1 MIAQKTF
8 QQGFGHLKTY
18 CTSLLAS
25 DRFVVELV
33 KNQETRKVFETSLN
47 IFCFICE
54 QLNKLTEANDLI
66 AKYTKLTKNQFV
78 PETKLTFQ
86 DDYDLLDQIKYLAV
100 YFKNTYDCSIEQI
113 DQFDGV
119 NREKK
124 VVLQP
129 VNDHSQQQTTKS
141 QEKAQNAFFNTFN
154 SQPHQEGTSFDPR
167 FTKEAFAEQTSR
179 VKLQEDIIF
188 GRFYCYL
195 TKPKEILFI
204 KYLLLAIYVVLT
216 GLFVVLLAMILIQ
229 TSLVNL
235 DSNKWVEYFQN
246 SFDNAS
252 KIKDRLNT
260 GLGGIFLHNH
270 FALVFIFL
278 FGVIFN
284 CFLIKKNY
292 RLLYNHKND
301 NQRYFLEAKGFIWL
315 VTFLIL
321 SLISLNNAFL
331 FTPFDIITMTK
342 TYVAQSGVSY
352 YSFYYAMFIIG
363 SISLVFLG
371 LVICLFIIGF
381 WFNPKKDMFK
391 IKSKLEEYYQQFLR
405 SEF

>member
-1 MIAQKTF
+1 M
-8 QQGFGHLKTY
+8 
-18 CTSLLAS
+18 
-25 DRFVVELV
+25 
-33 KNQETRKVFETSLN
+33 
-47 IFCFICE
+47 
-54 QLNKLTEANDLI
+54 
-66 AKYTKLTKNQFV
+66 
-78 PETKLTFQ
+78 
-86 DDYDLLDQIKYLAV
+86 
-100 YFKNTYDCSIEQI
+100 
-113 DQFDGV
+113 
-119 NREKK
+119 
-124 VVLQP
+124 
-129 VNDHSQQQTTKS
+129 
-141 QEKAQNAFFNTFN
+141 
-154 SQPHQEGTSFDPR
+154 
-167 FTKEAFAEQTSR
+167 
-179 VKLQEDIIF
+179 
-188 GRFYCYL
+188 
-195 TKPKEILFI
+195 
-204 KYLLLAIYVVLT
+204 
-216 GLFVVLLAMILIQ
+216 
-229 TSLVNL
+229 
-235 DSNKWVEYFQN
+235 
-246 SFDNAS
+246 
-252 KIKDRLNT
+252 
-260 GLGGIFLHNH
+260 HNH

-352 YSFYYAMFIIG
+352 YGFYYAMFIIG